1 MSEPNFALQGSLR
14 HWILTA
20 RACLL
25 ADTLFL
31 WLWCP
36 LFLSRDGVTGPSGWV
51 RFIEGV
57 GIPPCNPLELRLPIY
72 GVSKD
77 VGCHNGYK
85 ELVETIT
92 VGVSGVLTV

>member
-1 MSEPNFALQGSLR
+1 M
-14 HWILTA
+14 
-20 RACLL
+20 
-25 ADTLFL
+25 
-31 WLWCP
+31 
-36 LFLSRDGVTGPSGWV
+36 TGPNGWV

-57 GIPPCNPLELRLPIY
+57 GIPPCNPLELKLPMY

-92 VGVSGVLTV
+92 VGASGVLTAFTSMQWILIALKNE